1 MAFDHLARVVAG
13 RARRL
18 GRIIDVV
25 ARDRPADQPA
35 VRDPVDAVRAR
46 IRRLGLS
53 GVRSDDLEVRGW
65 PERQQLVV
73 GALTEVLSAAV
84 GSDAESLLNLP
95 DAILEIRRR
104 VDEVI
109 DVVHRFER

>member
-1 MAFDHLARVVAG
+1 MISR
-13 RARRL
+13 
-18 GRIIDVV
+18 
-25 ARDRPADQPA
+25 
-35 VRDPVDAVRAR
+35 
-46 IRRLGLS
+46 
-53 GVRSDDLEVRGW
+53 VRGW

-104 VDEVI
+104 VDEI